1 MRALFGLTLEALGEL
16 LATVLPELVRRRQTA
31 PAQRPNRQRA
41 VGGGRQR
48 RVKPDQEVLLTL
60 VYLRHNGAH
69 AVVGELC
76 GVRAATSENTCHD
89 GVLVLR
95 EVGPANRWD
104 AEKKGK
110 KGELR
115 WTPATV
121 ERVLS
126 DSFASPVRRPSLL
139 ARPKRVYA
147 GKKKRQTL
155 KTQVVSDAA
164 GAILAIAPG
173 PPGPPADKRLD
184 DQSPG
189 EERYPTAIKPGDLA
203 SQGIPGMRVPH
214 KTPKGGHLTG
224 EHRAENRHLASVRV
238 QVEHGIR
245 RLKGWRIVRDDYR
258 LALGLF
264 PLLASTVVGLGQRVR
279 LSG

>member
-1 MRALFGLTLEALGEL
+1 VRALFGLTLEALGEL

-48 RVKPDQEVLLTL
+48 RVKPDQEALLTL

-126 DSFASPVRRPSLL
+126 DSFESPVRRPSLPT
-139 ARPKRVYA
+139 RQKRVYS
-147 GKKKRQTL
+147 GKKKRHTL
-155 KTQVVSDAA
+155 KTQVVTDAA
-164 GAILAIAPG
+164 GEILDIDPG
-173 PPGPPADKRLD
+173 HRGPTADKRLY
-184 DQSPG
+184 DQSTV
-189 EERYPTAIKPGDLA
+189 EEPYPKATKQGDLA
-203 SQGIPGMRVPH
+203 SQGSAGMR
-214 KTPKGGHLTG
+214 
-224 EHRAENRHLASVRV
+224 AYA
-238 QVEHGIR
+238 
-245 RLKGWRIVRDDYR
+245 
-258 LALGLF
+258 
-264 PLLASTVVGLGQRVR
+264 
-279 LSG
+279 